1 MFARL
6 TQQRVSAVPWR
17 CGVATVGETASAR
30 AGMSLAR
37 SLATQLSHHANR
49 KHGIRHMPN
58 AVPKAYSCDISE
70 TGDATNVNGWELIG
84 RSHLNTLVIGP
95 PAITR
100 QLVERLGPHLPSP
113 VVRVH
118 AGELIAF
125 PPRDGPVGT
134 VILDDVD
141 ELGLIDQRRLLDWLD
156 NVSARPRVIA
166 TAPRPIIA
174 KVAEGE
180 FLPVLYYRL
189 NLFYV
194 DVADIGAGTG
204 PSPLM

>member
-1 MFARL
+1 
-6 TQQRVSAVPWR
+6 
-17 CGVATVGETASAR
+17 
-30 AGMSLAR
+30 MSLAG

-70 TGDATNVNGWELIG
+70 AGDATNVNGWELIR

-100 QLVERLGPHLPSP
+100 QLVESLGPHLASP

-134 VILDDVD
+134 VILQNVDD
-141 ELGLIDQRRLLDWLD
+141 LGLTDQRRLLDWLD

-194 DVADIGAGTG
+194 DVADIGEGTG